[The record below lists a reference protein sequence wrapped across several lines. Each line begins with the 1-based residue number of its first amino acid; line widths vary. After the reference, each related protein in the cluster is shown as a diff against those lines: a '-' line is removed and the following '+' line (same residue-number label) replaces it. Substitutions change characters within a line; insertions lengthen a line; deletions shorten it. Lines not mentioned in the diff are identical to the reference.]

1 MGFREEQERGRAT
14 LWFLAQT
21 EVAARQMVELAVTN
35 CMAARHFGA
44 EDHERGGLA
53 ILADR
58 FLDDAQKKQE
68 CWSMA
73 AKCAALPWS
82 I

>member
-1 MGFREEQERGRAT
+1 MGFREEQERERAT

-58 FLDDAQKKQE
+58 FLDDAQKTQE

>member
-1 MGFREEQERGRAT
+1 MGFREEQERERAT

-44 EDHERGGLA
+44 EGHERGDLA

-58 FLDDAQKKQE
+58 FLDDAQKTQE
-68 CWSMA
+68 CWSTA
-73 AKCAALPWS
+73 GKCAALTWS

>member
-1 MGFREEQERGRAT
+1 MGFREEQERERVT
-14 LWFLAQT
+14 LFLAQT
-21 EVAARQMVELAVTN
+21 EVAAQQMVELAVTN

-44 EDHERGGLA
+44 EGYERGDLA

-58 FLDDAQKKQE
+58 FLDDAQKTRE
-68 CWSMA
+68 CWSTA
-73 AKCAALPWS
+73 GKCAALTWS